1 MKKKTLLQLLILIV
15 IIVIFIFFY
24 KNSNQNK
31 KANISIKLNNQSKII
46 NSDNSNLIS
55 NLKYVVEGEDGISY
69 TITSEIGELSVEQPN
84 LILMRRV
91 LAVIKNDYG
100 KPLKIT
106 ADNAI
111 YNNIN
116 HDTQFYDNVLMIYQ
130 EQVINS
136 DNFDLVFIN
145 NLATIKNNVVYKDQ
159 NTKLFADKVEINIL
173 TKNSKIFMYDKQ
185 KKIKIISIN

>member
-15 IIVIFIFFY
+15 IIVILIFFY

-31 KANISIKLNNQSKII
+31 KANISIKLNNQSEII

-91 LAVIKNDYG
+91 LAVIRSDYG

-116 HDTQFYDNVLMIYQ
+116 HDTQFYDNVLMTYQ

-136 DNFDLVFIN
+136 DNFDLVFIK
-145 NLATIKNNVVYKDQ
+145 NLATIKNNVVYKDL

>member
-15 IIVIFIFFY
+15 IIAILIFFY

-31 KANISIKLNNQSKII
+31 KANTSIKLNYQSEII

-91 LAVIKNDYG
+91 LAVIRNDYG

-116 HDTQFYDNVLMIYQ
+116 HDTQFYDNVLMTYQ

-136 DNFDLVFIN
+136 DNFDLVFIK
-145 NLATIKNNVVYKDQ
+145 NLATIKNNVVYKDL

>member
-15 IIVIFIFFY
+15 IIVILIFFY

-116 HDTQFYDNVLMIYQ
+116 HDTQFYDNVLMTYQ

>member
-15 IIVIFIFFY
+15 IIVISIFFY

-31 KANISIKLNNQSKII
+31 KANISIKLNNQSKIV

-55 NLKYVVEGEDGISY
+55 NLKYIVEGEDGISY

-84 LILMRRV
+84 LILMKRV

>member
-15 IIVIFIFFY
+15 IIVILIFFY

-31 KANISIKLNNQSKII
+31 KANISIKLNYQSEII

-84 LILMRRV
+84 LILMRKV

-106 ADNAI
+106 SDNAI

-116 HDTQFYDNVLMIYQ
+116 HDTQFYNNVLMTYQ

-136 DNFDLVFIN
+136 DNFDLVFIK
-145 NLATIKNNVVYKDQ
+145 NLATIKNNVVYKDL
-159 NTKLFADKVEINIL
+159 NTKLFADKVEVNIL

>member
-15 IIVIFIFFY
+15 IIAILIFFY

-31 KANISIKLNNQSKII
+31 KANVSIKLSNQSEII

-91 LAVIKNDYG
+91 LAVIRSDYG

-116 HDTQFYDNVLMIYQ
+116 HDTQFYDNVLMTYQ

-136 DNFDLVFIN
+136 DNFDLVFIK
-145 NLATIKNNVVYKDQ
+145 NLATIKNNVVYKDL

-185 KKIKIISIN
+185 KKINLKV

>member
-15 IIVIFIFFY
+15 IIVILIFFY

-31 KANISIKLNNQSKII
+31 KANISIKLNYQSEII

-91 LAVIKNDYG
+91 LAVIRNDYG

-116 HDTQFYDNVLMIYQ
+116 HDTQFYDNVLMTYQ

-136 DNFDLVFIN
+136 DNFDLVFIK
-145 NLATIKNNVVYKDQ
+145 NLATIKNNVVYKDL

>member
-15 IIVIFIFFY
+15 IIVISIFFY

-31 KANISIKLNNQSKII
+31 KANISIKLNNQSKIV

>member
-15 IIVIFIFFY
+15 IIVILIFFY

>member
-15 IIVIFIFFY
+15 IIVISIFFY

-31 KANISIKLNNQSKII
+31 KANISIKLNNQSKIV

-116 HDTQFYDNVLMIYQ
+116 HDTQFYDNVLMTYQ

>member
-116 HDTQFYDNVLMIYQ
+116 HDTQFYDNVLMTYQ

-136 DNFDLVFIN
+136 DNFDLVFIK

>member
-15 IIVIFIFFY
+15 IIVILIFFY

-31 KANISIKLNNQSKII
+31 KANISIKLSNQSEII

-91 LAVIKNDYG
+91 LAVIRNDYG

-116 HDTQFYDNVLMIYQ
+116 HDTQFYDNVLMTYQ

-136 DNFDLVFIN
+136 DNFDLVFIK
-145 NLATIKNNVVYKDQ
+145 NLATIKNNVVYKDL

>member
-15 IIVIFIFFY
+15 IIAIFIFFY

-31 KANISIKLNNQSKII
+31 KANISIKLSNQSEII

-84 LILMRRV
+84 LILMRKV

-106 ADNAI
+106 SDNAI

-116 HDTQFYDNVLMIYQ
+116 HDT
-130 EQVINS
+130 
-136 DNFDLVFIN
+136 
-145 NLATIKNNVVYKDQ
+145 
-159 NTKLFADKVEINIL
+159 
-173 TKNSKIFMYDKQ
+173 
-185 KKIKIISIN
+185 

>member
-15 IIVIFIFFY
+15 IIVILIFFY

-31 KANISIKLNNQSKII
+31 KANISIELNYQSEII

-84 LILMRRV
+84 LILMRKV

-106 ADNAI
+106 SDNAI

-116 HDTQFYDNVLMIYQ
+116 HDTQFYDNVLMTYQ

-136 DNFDLVFIN
+136 DNFDLVFIK
-145 NLATIKNNVVYKDQ
+145 NLATIKNNVVYKDL
-159 NTKLFADKVEINIL
+159 NTKLFADKVEVNIL

>member
-15 IIVIFIFFY
+15 IIVISIFFY

-31 KANISIKLNNQSKII
+31 KANISIKLNNQSKIV

-55 NLKYVVEGEDGISY
+55 NLKYIVEGEDGISY

-84 LILMRRV
+84 LILMKRV

-116 HDTQFYDNVLMIYQ
+116 HDTQFYDNVLMTYQ

-136 DNFDLVFIN
+136 DNFDLVFIK

>member
-15 IIVIFIFFY
+15 IIVILIFFY

-31 KANISIKLNNQSKII
+31 KANISIKLNNQSEII
-46 NSDNSNLIS
+46 NSDNSNLIY
-55 NLKYVVEGEDGISY
+55 NLKYVVEGDDGISY

-91 LAVIKNDYG
+91 LAVIRSDYG

-116 HDTQFYDNVLMIYQ
+116 HDTQFYDNVLMTYQ

-136 DNFDLVFIN
+136 DNFDLVFIK
-145 NLATIKNNVVYKDQ
+145 NLATIKNNVVYKDL